1 MVYKLSIG
9 AASGLSWPSD
19 RLVIQVLDDST
30 DPTVKQMVEMECQR
44 WASKGINI
52 RYQIREN
59 RVGYKA
65 GALKEGLK
73 RSYVKHCEYVVIFDA
88 DFQPEPDFLRRSIP
102 FLVHNPNIALVQA
115 RWRFVNSDECLLT
128 RMQEMSLDY
137 HFTVEQEVGSS
148 THAKKFPRIFKLPD
162 RLNTSELGFAAFLFV
177 CGCYDYVHGKNNY
190 FIYLF
195 LQTMSFFISGLG
207 WIGTYV
213 PS

>member
-1 MVYKLSIG
+1 
-9 AASGLSWPSD
+9 
-19 RLVIQVLDDST
+19 
-30 DPTVKQMVEMECQR
+30 MVEMECQR

-115 RWRFVNSDECLLT
+115 RWRFGNDNNSIQHINDNSD
-128 RMQEMSLDY
+128 RPSFM
-137 HFTVEQEVGSS
+137 VEYL
-148 THAKKFPRIFKLPD
+148 KFCVIDL
-162 RLNTSELGFAAFLFV
+162 
-177 CGCYDYVHGKNNY
+177 
-190 FIYLF
+190 
-195 LQTMSFFISGLG
+195 
-207 WIGTYV
+207 
-213 PS
+213 